1 MKLCIQHK
9 LALWK
14 LGYGPAEGVGRAVET
29 THRKRQCALCN
40 GTWKA
45 NQSISKALFQTAGAR
60 PKSAILTYLTGA
72 ACQIEA
78 ALIYAK
84 EDDIDTTE
92 ENLKLAG
99 RTIEKVIHA
108 VRSARKPEPEPNE
121 NDA

>member
-1 MKLCIQHK
+1 MEEQTNKRSAL
-9 LALWK
+9 LA
-14 LGYGPAEGVGRAVET
+14 
-29 THRKRQCALCN
+29 
-40 GTWKA
+40 
-45 NQSISKALFQTAGAR
+45 
-60 PKSAILTYLTGA
+60 YLTGA

-99 RTIEKVIHA
+99 RTIEKAIHA